1 MISFSFSDL
10 IMLVSVL
17 FKGKSMYQNRNI
29 IEQSKLKEFEIEYP
43 KSTSINTS
51 SNNNY
56 KHSFY
61 VFPAVSFKGDFG
73 ENPEVFL
80 IYSQNDENIKFDTE
94 QVLSSNNVIINKLE
108 KKWFQKDRYRYE
120 LQNQI
125 SYYSNDDS
133 QYDIRPFIILIIGSN
148 SLGLA
153 CMTLINKSFYT
164 RIPSDYGVG
173 MVPFIGVEP
182 YTPNARI
189 DIWPNGFDLLK
200 PLVEPETRKEFR
212 LKDEDIKDIL
222 KLKEY
227 IIEVMAN
234 PSNKKAYSSEY
245 LG

>member
-1 MISFSFSDL
+1 MISVSDFL
-10 IMLVSVL
+10 SLVSEFVKRSSE
-17 FKGKSMYQNRNI
+17 FQNRNI
-29 IEQSKLKEFEIEYP
+29 IEQSKLKEFEIVYP
-43 KSTSINTS
+43 KSTSINTI

-61 VFPAVSFKGDFG
+61 VFPAVSFKGNFG

-94 QVLSSNNVIINKLE
+94 QALSSNNVVINKLE

-125 SYYSNDDS
+125 SYYSNNDL

-153 CMTLINKSFYT
+153 CITLINKSFYT
-164 RIPSDYGVG
+164 RISSDYGVG
-173 MVPFIGVEP
+173 TVPFMGVEP
-182 YTPNARI
+182 YIPNARI
-189 DIWPNGFDLLK
+189 DVWPNGFDLLK

-212 LKDEDIKDIL
+212 LKGEDFNGIL
-222 KLKEY
+222 ELKEY
-227 IIEVMAN
+227 IIKVMAN